1 MAMTRLLPAV
11 LAVLPLLACAAA
23 PEPQWHAETQR
34 KMGTQ
39 VQVQVWEADP
49 VRAAELLAAAMAE
62 FDRIEA
68 KMSTYREDSEISRVN
83 REAAQ
88 QPVAVSRELF
98 DLVARSLELSR
109 LTAGAFDITYDSVG
123 QYYSFR
129 DRELPSEAEINAAL
143 PVIDWQLVELDPE
156 QLTISFRREGVRI
169 NLGGIAKGYA
179 CEQVIVLLRDAG
191 IARAMANAGG
201 DTRILGDRVDK
212 PWVVGIRDPDAA
224 SGVALRL
231 ALSDEAIST
240 SGDYERY
247 FIEDGVRYH
256 HILDPGT
263 GRSVGGVRSVSV
275 IGPDATLTDGLSTSV
290 FVLGPERGLELI
302 DRLPGY
308 EAVIIDADRRV
319 RYSAGLQ
326 PPE

>member
-1 MAMTRLLPAV
+1 MTLLRGLPAV
-11 LAVLPLLACAAA
+11 LAALPLLACAAP
-23 PEPQWHAETQR
+23 PEAQWHVETQR

-39 VQVQVWEADP
+39 VQVQIWHADP
-49 VRAAELLAAAMAE
+49 ARATELLAAAMAE
-62 FDRIEA
+62 LDRVEA
-68 KMSTYREDSEISRVN
+68 KMSTYREDSELSRVN
-83 REAAQ
+83 REAAF
-88 QPVAVSRELF
+88 QPVTVSRELF

-123 QYYSFR
+123 QFYSFR
-129 DRELPSEAEINAAL
+129 DRERPSEADLDAAL
-143 PVIDWQLVELDPE
+143 PAIDWRLVELDPE
-156 QLTISFRREGVRI
+156 RLTISFRREGVRI

-179 CEQVIVLLRDAG
+179 CEQVIALLREAG
-191 IARAMANAGG
+191 IERAMANAGG
-201 DTRILGDRVDK
+201 DTRILGDRGGK

-224 SGVALRL
+224 GGVVTRL
-231 ALSDEAIST
+231 ALVDEAIST

-263 GRSVGGVRSVSV
+263 GRSAGSVRSASV

-302 DRLPGY
+302 NRLPGY
-308 EAVIIDADRRV
+308 EAVIIDTNRRL
-319 RYSAGLQ
+319 RYSTGLQ

>member
-1 MAMTRLLPAV
+1 MSMNRLLAT
-11 LAVLPLLACAAA
+11 LCATLPLLACAAA
-23 PEPQWHAETQR
+23 QEPQWHVDTQR

-39 VQVQVWEADP
+39 VQVQVYEADP
-49 VRAAELLAAAMAE
+49 ARAAGLLAAAMAE
-62 FDRIEA
+62 LDRIEA

-88 QPVAVSRELF
+88 QPVPVSRELF

-109 LTAGAFDITYDSVG
+109 LTGGAFDITYDSVG

-129 DRELPSEAEINAAL
+129 DRELPSEAELSAGL
-143 PVIDWQLVELDPE
+143 PAIDWRLVELDPE
-156 QLTISFRREGVRI
+156 RLTIRFLREGVRI

-179 CEQVIVLLRDAG
+179 CEQVIALLREAG
-191 IARAMANAGG
+191 IERAMANAGG
-201 DTRILGDRVDK
+201 DTRILGDRGGK
-212 PWVVGIRDPDAA
+212 PWVVGIRDPDEA
-224 SGVALRL
+224 SGVAMRL
-231 ALSDEAIST
+231 ALTDEAIST

-247 FIEDGVRYH
+247 FVEDGVRYH

-290 FVLGPERGLELI
+290 FVLGPDRGLALI
-302 DRLPGY
+302 DELLGY
-308 EAVIIDADRRV
+308 EAVIIDAARRI
-319 RYSAGLQ
+319 RYSTGLQ
-326 PPE
+326 PPP